1 MKVTITY
8 TKIISKIVEVPDK
21 FRAIPPDEPN
31 LSYKEEKLLD
41 QLTNLC
47 DSIAASDDGE
57 LCAIMDETEEK
68 WYAEF

>member
-21 FRAIPPDEPN
+21 FKIVPPDEPN
-31 LSYKEEKLLD
+31 LSETEEKLLD
-41 QLTNLC
+41 QLVNLC

-57 LCAIMDETEEK
+57 LCAIMDEAEEK